1 VRGRFAPPSL
11 TDDLVVLC
19 DGALYRVFFDGHLA
33 SQQLAVPGLPGV
45 IDAIE
50 VGDVTGDTVD
60 DLLVLA
66 TDPDGLRR
74 LHVFPQL
81 TSRAIR

>member
-1 VRGRFAPPSL
+1 LDRHCHAAGGQLGAQQFYL
-11 TDDLVVLC
+11 TDV
-19 DGALYRVFFDGHLA
+19 
-33 SQQLAVPGLPGV
+33 
-45 IDAIE
+45 
-50 VGDVTGDTVD
+50 DTVD